1 MTLKKILVSLF
12 AISLAGC
19 GQSSST
25 KAPATPADTI
35 TKAGVPASSVAAAS
49 EDDDQ
54 QEIVAAKDWL
64 EKSISLFFQDKTT
77 MEKICTK
84 QYNSFKND
92 GWSMSEGDMSEK
104 KFKSKWGAIYNLNL
118 FCSDCGFLIDGQDYG
133 KIKAEATLK
142 SKTNDGYWFSVLIKD
157 LDFKAN
163 YKRDIRVV
171 NSGNSFLIDEILE
184 YL

>member
-1 MTLKKILVSLF
+1 MTLKKILASLF
-12 AISLAGC
+12 VISLAGC

-25 KAPATPADTI
+25 KTPAAPADTI
-35 TKAGVPASSVAAAS
+35 TKTAAPDNSVAAP
-49 EDDDQ
+49 ENDDQ

-64 EKSISLFFQDKTT
+64 EKSISLFFRDKTT

-104 KFKSKWGAIYNLNL
+104 KFKGKWGTIYNLDL
-118 FCSDCGFLIDGQDYG
+118 LCSDCGFLIGGQDYG
-133 KIKAEATLK
+133 KIKPEAAFK

-157 LDFKAN
+157 IDFKAD

-171 NSGNSFLIDEILE
+171 KNGNSFLIDEILE